1 MSGRKIVVLGTGGT
15 VAGRAGSAQDNVGY
29 VAGQVAVADLLQG
42 VPVPPGL
49 AVACEQVSQIDSK
62 DMDFEVW
69 LHLARR
75 CAHWLAERDVQG
87 LVITHGTDTLE
98 ETAFFLQCVLQPG
111 KPVVLTGAM
120 RPATSA
126 TADGPAN
133 LADALVVAAAP
144 GAHGVVAVLAGQ
156 VHAAQEVAKAHT
168 ARPDAFSSGELGPLG
183 KVERGSVRMLRAWPA
198 QAPVM
203 RPVDQ
208 LPAAQDWPRV
218 EIVQNYA
225 GANGMLVEALV
236 AQGVHGIVVAGTGN
250 GTVHQA
256 LEAALLRA
264 QAKGV
269 KVVRSTRCAQGEVL
283 AHPADRLP
291 LAGGL
296 SPVKARIALLLG
308 LMGA

>member
-1 MSGRKIVVLGTGGT
+1 MSGKKIVVLGTGGT

-49 AVACEQVSQIDSK
+49 ALACEQVAQIDSK
-62 DMDFEVW
+62 DMDFGVW
-69 LHLARR
+69 CRLAQR

-98 ETAFFLQCVLQPG
+98 ETAFFLQCVLQPA

-133 LADALVVAAAP
+133 LADALAVAAAS

-156 VHAAQEVAKAHT
+156 VHAALEVAKVHT

-183 KVERGSVRMLRAWPA
+183 KVENGSVRMLRAWPA
-198 QAPVM
+198 AAPVA
-203 RPVDQ
+203 RAVEQ
-208 LPAAQDWPRV
+208 LPAPQDWPRV

-225 GANGMLVEALV
+225 GAGGAIVEALV
-236 AQGVHGIVVAGTGN
+236 AHGVRGIVVAGTGN
-250 GTVHQA
+250 GTVHKD
-256 LEAALLRA
+256 LEAALVQA

-269 KVVRSTRCAQGEVL
+269 KVVRSTRCAQGEVV
-283 AHPADRLP
+283 AHPADRLL
-291 LAGGL
+291 LAAGL
-296 SPVKARIALLLG
+296 SPVKARIALLLE
-308 LMGA
+308 LMG

>member
-49 AVACEQVSQIDSK
+49 AVACEQIAQIDSK
-62 DMDFEVW
+62 DMDFGVW
-69 LHLARR
+69 CRLAQR

-98 ETAFFLQCVLQPG
+98 ETAFFLQCVLQPA

-133 LADALVVAAAP
+133 LADALAVAAA

-156 VHAAQEVAKAHT
+156 VHAAQEVAKVHT

-183 KVERGSVRMLRAWPA
+183 KVENGNVRMLRAWPA
-198 QAPVM
+198 AAPVA

-208 LPAAQDWPRV
+208 LPAPHAWPRV

-225 GANGMLVEALV
+225 GASGAIVDALV
-236 AQGVHGIVVAGTGN
+236 AQGVRGIVVAGTGN
-250 GTVHQA
+250 GTVHKDLEGALLQA
-256 LEAALLRA
+256 L
-264 QAKGV
+264 AKGL
-269 KVVRSTRCAQGEVL
+269 KVVRSTRCAQGEVV

-291 LAGGL
+291 LAAGL
-296 SPVKARIALLLG
+296 SPVKARIALLLE
-308 LMGA
+308 LMG